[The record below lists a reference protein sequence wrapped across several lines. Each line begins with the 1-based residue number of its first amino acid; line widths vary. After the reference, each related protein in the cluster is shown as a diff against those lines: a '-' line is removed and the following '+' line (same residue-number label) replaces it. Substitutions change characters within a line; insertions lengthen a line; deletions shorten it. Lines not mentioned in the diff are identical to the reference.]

1 MLRAHQRAA
10 KSSRDRQNRSS
21 TRASALRPDL
31 PPVAPVRTQP
41 AQRVEWAANKDAGR
55 LHEDTLFGGV
65 ETPVTIAGRS
75 QRVRKQAVQYTDTGA
90 STRKRKGASASDAV
104 DAAAGIL
111 ASLSDP
117 AAVQDDARS
126 TEEKHPE
133 QARKVAKRQAPNKER
148 IKEVA
153 AQRREIELANLSR
166 LKTELLLTKSWLDR
180 KEMAFLAYATALAE
194 GKPKMQAY
202 EAAAKAAF
210 VSDRTVQ
217 SWCPDYVNNSGEFS
231 ANSWGKGVHM
241 PSAFDDTEVRLKGA
255 KWWRDHAP
263 KKGEPH
269 ARTCDF
275 RMTFGSICL
284 ALLSALAR
292 CAK

>member
-1 MLRAHQRAA
+1 M
-10 KSSRDRQNRSS
+10 
-21 TRASALRPDL
+21 
-31 PPVAPVRTQP
+31 PPVAPVRAQP
-41 AQRVEWAANKDAGR
+41 AQRIEWAANKDAGR

-75 QRVRKQAVQYTDTGA
+75 QRVRKQAVQYTNTGA
-90 STRKRKGASASDAV
+90 STRKRRGASASDAV
-104 DAAAGIL
+104 DAVAGIL
-111 ASLSDP
+111 ASPSDP

-217 SWCPDYVNNSGEFS
+217 SWPYKVNGHNVSIPRAMLCVPDCVICMQEYEKY
-231 ANSWGKGVHM
+231 GKVGSPNYDRTPRVLD
-241 PSAFDDTEVRLKGA
+241 SKVWLLCATRGAYWNRGGINLK
-255 KWWRDHAP
+255 
-263 KKGEPH
+263 
-269 ARTCDF
+269 
-275 RMTFGSICL
+275 
-284 ALLSALAR
+284 
-292 CAK
+292 